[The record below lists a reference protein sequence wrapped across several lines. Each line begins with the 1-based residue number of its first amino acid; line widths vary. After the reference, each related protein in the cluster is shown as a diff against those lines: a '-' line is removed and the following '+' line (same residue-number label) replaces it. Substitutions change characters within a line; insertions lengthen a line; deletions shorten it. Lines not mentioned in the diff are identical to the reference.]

1 MRVADVRATR
11 LGLLGLLA
19 LVLVVGGLAL
29 GHVVA
34 AAAGWPVTLGQLVGL
49 GLGFSI
55 STLVLRRAYGST

>member
-19 LVLVVGGLAL
+19 LVLVVGSMAL

-49 GLGFSI
+49 GLGI